1 MIRVKWD
8 HKLKMKKKVSMKMKL
23 VAMINAKIEKDIKK
37 KMDLGTMT
45 LKLKA
50 NIKIKDLIIEIF
62 DLGSCKFERI

>member
-50 NIKIKDLIIEIF
+50 NIKIKDLIIKIF

>member
-1 MIRVKWD
+1 
-8 HKLKMKKKVSMKMKL
+8 MKKKVSMKMKL

-50 NIKIKDLIIEIF
+50 NIKIKDLIIKIF